1 MHNRRSIRLKE
12 YDYSQPGAY
21 FVTVCTWRREN
32 LFGEVLDG
40 EVRLN
45 ERGRIVDECWNEIP
59 EHFPQVELD
68 TFVVMPNHIH
78 GIIVIKGNDD
88 VGVGATHASPLRKK
102 SGPTPKSLGAMVGS
116 FKSAVARRIQVKFG
130 GTGIW
135 QRNYYEHIIRDEKE
149 WDLIRRYIESN
160 PDNWEQDEENP
171 GRVLEKGEQG
181 KINV

>member
-32 LFGEVLDG
+32 LFGDVVDG

-45 ERGRIVDECWNEIP
+45 ERGHIVKECWNEIP

-68 TFVVMPNHIH
+68 AFVVMPNHIH

-88 VGVGATHASPLRKK
+88 VGATHASPLRRK
-102 SGPTPKSLGAMVGS
+102 SGPPPRSLGAMVGS
-116 FKSAVARRIQVKFG
+116 FKSAAARRIHVESG
-130 GTGIW
+130 ETSIW
-135 QRNYYEHIIRDEKE
+135 QRSYYERVIRDEKE
-149 WDLIRRYIESN
+149 WDLIRRYIEAN
-160 PDNWEQDEENP
+160 PQNWEHDVENP
-171 GRVLEKGEQG
+171 TRIIVRPEL
-181 KINV
+181 